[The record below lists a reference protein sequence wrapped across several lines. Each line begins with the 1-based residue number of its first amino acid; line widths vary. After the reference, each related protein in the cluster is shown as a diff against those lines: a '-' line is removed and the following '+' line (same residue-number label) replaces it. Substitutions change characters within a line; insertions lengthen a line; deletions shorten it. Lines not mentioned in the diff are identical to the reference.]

1 MADVTILH
9 NPACSTS
16 KAALA
21 QVEASGLDHEVVL
34 YLKAPL
40 DGTAIR
46 DLLDKLDDEPTAL
59 VRRDPY
65 FSTLGLTDDDVRTR
79 EQVVAVLLE
88 HPRLLQRPVL
98 VRGQR
103 AIIGRPKDRVAPFLE
118 G

>member
-9 NPACSTS
+9 NRACSTS
-16 KAALA
+16 RSALE
-21 QVEASGLDHEVVL
+21 QVEASGLDHEVVH
-34 YLKAPL
+34 YLRTPL
-40 DGTAIR
+40 DGTALR
-46 DLLDKLDDEPTAL
+46 DLLDKLEDEPTDL

-65 FSTLGLTDDDVRTR
+65 FASLGLTDDDVRTR

-103 AIIGRPKDRVAPFLE
+103 AIIGRPKSRVPAFLAD
-118 G
+118 